1 MSFSETGSERG
12 EVRGETREGE
22 IARDDSLPRRG
33 EGRASEFLHVASNY
47 SVCLSELI
55 PIGRIRPGVKYREMS
70 PERWLESWPREMEV

>member
-55 PIGRIRPGVKYREMS
+55 PIGRIIAIYLSALIRTLLANYR
-70 PERWLESWPREMEV
+70 V